1 MPMDA
6 SILTERQKE
15 YLRTLV
21 KLVREENLEEEFY
34 MIYGADGNA
43 HISSRRSDDDK
54 DEWTHW
60 TIERLT
66 RITMEALTQ
75 AGYIFSLPDIENRAS
90 EFGNATTTT
99 TSERGRYGYI
109 TPKGFRAVD
118 NNFAPIEDLIM
129 HRAPVEITASLAKF
143 REDYP
148 DPTRLAFI
156 MMQFGQS
163 KAHTSIIGAVRSALQ
178 DHGFIA
184 LRADDKEY
192 HDDLFF
198 NILTYIY
205 GCRFG
210 IAIFER
216 IDDNTFNPNVSLE
229 VGYMTGIG
237 RPVCY
242 LKDKTLPSLQSDL
255 IGKLYRQFDAHD
267 PGGTIPMALTKWMRD
282 RGLLPA
288 TPEKKG

>member
-1 MPMDA
+1 MDA
-6 SILTERQKE
+6 SNLTERQKE
-15 YLRTLV
+15 HLRNLV
-21 KLVREENLEEEFY
+21 KLVREEKLEEEFH
-34 MIYGADGNA
+34 MVYGADGNA
-43 HISSRRSDDDK
+43 HISIRRRDNEKGGWSNWVID
-54 DEWTHW
+54 
-60 TIERLT
+60 RLT
-66 RITMEALTQ
+66 RLTMEALTQ
-75 AGYIFSLPDIENRAS
+75 AGYIFSLPELENSAS
-90 EFGNATTTT
+90 EFGNSITTT
-99 TSERGRYGYI
+99 TSERGRNGYI

-129 HRAPVEITASLAKF
+129 HRAPVEITASLANF

-148 DPTRLAFI
+148 DPSRLAFI

-163 KAHTSIIGAVRSALQ
+163 IAHTSIVGAVRSSLQ
-178 DHGFIA
+178 DHGFLA

-210 IAIFER
+210 IAVFER
-216 IDDNTFNPNVSLE
+216 IDDNSFNPNVSLE
-229 VGYMTGIG
+229 VGYMIGIG

-267 PGGTIPMALTKWMRD
+267 PGGTIPSALTKWMRD
-282 RGLLPA
+282 KGLMPA
-288 TPEKKG
+288 SRERQE